1 MPVEDQYIQNLYTEI
16 AALREQIE
24 TLTREKQDLEVLM
37 EVVTEHSDHLQ
48 AELMDFNE
56 QLEHRVEER
65 TTELQTAY
73 QTLEKMNENKT
84 IFINLVAH
92 ELRTP
97 LTVIKGNAQMLQPF
111 VKSQGS
117 EVMAHFVDGLIKGTE
132 RMEAVVN
139 SMLDVAKIENE
150 TLRVTRR
157 PVHLWEITEP
167 LQIVY
172 RSVLE
177 HRKIT
182 LTADVADLPPV
193 LADAQ
198 LIHRAF
204 DELISNAIKY
214 TPDGGSVSVSGDIH
228 TADGMGFLH
237 VEVADTGI
245 GIALDQQ
252 KLIFEKFYQLGKVE
266 VHSSSRTNY
275 KGGGPG
281 LGLAVSKGIVE
292 AHGGRIWAESPGC
305 DEQTC
310 PGSTF
315 HILLPIEEWTP
326 EKSA

>member
-1 MPVEDQYIQNLYTEI
+1 MPAEDQHIQALYAEI
-16 AALREQIE
+16 ATLREQIE
-24 TLTREKQDLEVLM
+24 TLTREKQDAEVLM

-56 QLEHRVEER
+56 QLEQRVEER

-111 VKSQGS
+111 VKAQGS

-150 TLRVTRR
+150 TLRVNRR

-167 LQIVY
+167 LQVVY

-177 HRKIT
+177 HRHIT
-182 LTADVADLPPV
+182 LTTEVANLPPM

-198 LIHRAF
+198 LIHRTF
-204 DELISNAIKY
+204 DEVISNAIKY
-214 TPDGGSVSVSGDIH
+214 TPDGGSVIVSGDMH
-228 TADGMGFLH
+228 TADGQAFLH
-237 VEVADTGI
+237 VQIADTGI
-245 GIALDQQ
+245 GIALEQQ

-281 LGLAVSKGIVE
+281 LGLAVSKGIIE
-292 AHGGRIWAESPGC
+292 AHGGRIWVESPGY

-315 HILLPIEEWTP
+315 HVLLPIEEWKP